1 MLETL
6 VLVLVFAAVS
16 CAVWVLTPL
25 LAEAGLRK
33 LEARMPGPEESAEE
47 AIYRFITPQK
57 LLQNCWSS
65 ALLGGGLAASLMIA
79 AGAGHAVAMIVV
91 VALVGAAAFQT
102 PRLWLKRKIMVR
114 RRAFEARLVDLTMGL
129 SNGLRSGAALP
140 QSLEMVTRDMGGVMG
155 EEFGV
160 LLREYRLGVDLPDG
174 LAKLCKRM
182 PSEDLRLLATAV
194 RVTMQ
199 AGGSLAEVLDKIS
212 GTIRERIEF
221 HEKLRTMT
229 AQGRFEA
236 IAMAA
241 APMVAFLLLYVIDP
255 ELMRPCVTTQTGW
268 MMLGLVVLL
277 ESIGFFCINKIVT
290 VDV

>member
-1 MLETL
+1 MYEMF
-6 VLVLVFAAVS
+6 VLALVFAAVS
-16 CAVWVLTPL
+16 TSVWVLTPL
-25 LAEAGLRK
+25 LADLGLRK
-33 LEARMPGPEESAEE
+33 LEARIPGPEESAEE

-57 LLQNCWSS
+57 LLQNSWSG
-65 ALLGGGLAASLMIA
+65 ALMGGGMVAALMIA
-79 AGAGHAVAMIVV
+79 AGSTNVLAMAFVV
-91 VALVGAAAFQT
+91 GLVGLAAFQV
-102 PRLWLKRKIMVR
+102 PRLWLTRKIMVR
-114 RRAFEARLVDLTMGL
+114 RKAFEARLVDLTMGL

-155 EEFGV
+155 EEFGL

-194 RVTMQ
+194 RVTLQ

-241 APMVAFLLLYVIDP
+241 APMAAFILLYIIDP
-255 ELMRPCVTTQTGW
+255 DLMSPCVTTQTGW
-268 MMLGLVVLL
+268 TMLGLVVML
-277 ESIGFFCINKIVT
+277 ETIGFICINKIVT
-290 VDV
+290 VEV